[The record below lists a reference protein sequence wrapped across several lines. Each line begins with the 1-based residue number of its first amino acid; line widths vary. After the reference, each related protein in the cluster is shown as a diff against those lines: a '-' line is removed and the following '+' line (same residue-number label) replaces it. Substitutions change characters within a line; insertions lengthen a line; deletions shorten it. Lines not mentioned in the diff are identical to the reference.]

1 MSAAVSTG
9 KYKGQRNP
17 RGLCSKCAA
26 PITWLK
32 TPEGKWM
39 PVNDREGRVNPSDVF
54 SPTVHAAHWA
64 TCPAS
69 QEFKAQQA
77 AKRAAAAAANPELLA
92 ATRQLME
99 QRKELEAKWAVA
111 AAQVQPRPAQRAV
124 ITEIGRIARELANVY
139 GIRRDQLQGLAR
151 ATVGVS
157 GFEHLYAVP
166 VTWLEERLF
175 YALELYAEWFA
186 TDATEWDADMP
197 QVLACTQAHFARC
210 CQKRHKALGL
220 KEPGR
225 VEHATESV

>member
-1 MSAAVSTG
+1 MSTG

-17 RGLCSKCAA
+17 RGFCVGCNA
-26 PITWLK
+26 PIIWLK
-32 TPEGKWM
+32 TEEGKWI
-39 PVNDREGRVNPSDVF
+39 PVNDREGRVNPKEVF
-54 SPTVHAAHWA
+54 NKTSHAAHWA
-64 TCPAS
+64 TCPVA
-69 QEFKAQQA
+69 QEFKAQKA
-77 AKRAAAAAANPELLA
+77 AYRAAALAADPDMLA

-99 QRKELEAKWAVA
+99 ARKELEAKWAA
-111 AAQVQPRPAQRAV
+111 TAAQVKPRPQQQAV
-124 ITEIGRIARELANVY
+124 IAKIGKLARELAKTY

>member
-1 MSAAVSTG
+1 MSTG

-26 PITWLK
+26 PITWIK
-32 TPEGKWM
+32 TAEGRWM
-39 PVNDREGRVNPSDVF
+39 PVNDREGRVNVNDLF
-54 SPTVHAAHWA
+54 SPTVHASHGA
-64 TCPAS
+64 TCPAAK
-69 QEFKAQQA
+69 EFKAQQA
-77 AKRAAAAAANPELLA
+77 AERATALAADPDMLA

-99 QRKELEAKWAVA
+99 ARKELEAKWAA
-111 AAQVQPRPAQRAV
+111 TAAQVKPRPQQQAV
-124 ITEIGRIARELANVY
+124 IAKIGKLARELAKTY